1 MNPQSNDVIIGKDI
15 TAGWFN
21 HSRSVNLPTLK
32 FVIDIK
38 NDEVVDSLRRVF
50 VIVRGYDG

>member
-50 VIVRGYDG
+50 VIVRGYNG